1 MRISAR
7 TQYALGA
14 MLALATADRPVH
26 AERIAA
32 SQEIPRR
39 FCDNILLQ
47 LRRAGLLR
55 SQRGPDGGY
64 WLARPPGEIALA
76 DVIRVTEGAEQ
87 ATRPFPRAA
96 APLAAIWERL
106 RSHENALLSEIT
118 LADVVASGADH
129 VGDDISGDGI
139 SGAGAAGDGAA
150 RDGTSFTAAST
161 ASFTAGSPAAS
172 TAGSP
177 AASTADAVDARP
189 PAGSGKPTEPA
200 E

>member
-129 VGDDISGDGI
+129 VGDGISGD
-139 SGAGAAGDGAA
+139 GAAGDGAA
-150 RDGTSFTAAST
+150 RDGTSFTAASV
-161 ASFTAGSPAAS
+161 ASFTAGSPAASTAAS